1 MRMVFDS
8 PATPPLPMSMLL
20 LPVVRLEPAAEP
32 TAMLL
37 LPVVLPLRART
48 PAAVLSPPVVL
59 LSRAPT
65 PAAVLLLPVV
75 FSSRANAPAAV
86 FSPPVVFP
94 SRANAPAA
102 VLPPPVVLLSRAN
115 APAAVLSLLPLL
127 LLVSGVHVPPMV
139 ASTPAH
145 VSLPAAAAAMVAL
158 VSTMSKAAARL
169 RVKLVTVFIDFSTV
183 RDFRFDS
190 ADRSDPPRE
199 RPPTGRFLPLPYK
212 AQFWLPMD
220 ARAAI

>member
-20 LPVVRLEPAAEP
+20 LPVVRLEPAAEA

-37 LPVVLPLRART
+37 LPMVLPLGART

-59 LSRAPT
+59 L
-65 PAAVLLLPVV
+65 
-75 FSSRANAPAAV
+75 
-86 FSPPVVFP
+86 